1 MAGPTDA
8 IEKIVEAF
16 SKVNESKQKFNTE
29 IIKQR
34 IRQDYTQRLMAQKTK
49 EASAIRLKEAE
60 AKQMADDPMQT
71 LLKRRYAEENPIGAL
86 SLFGEQTRIEP
97 GQNGGF
103 SVTQPAEAMSQVEVN
118 PLTSK
123 YEKTPIT
130 AYKNIPFM
138 QKYEDMMEKA
148 SRGEGPPPP
157 AGAKPLYEKML
168 EKGRSS
174 GVETPE
180 GFINV
185 GGKLFKDPSFKR
197 MLTPEERTNKLQDE
211 IDKKELSSMATNLP
225 KLDQAFQA
233 TSQLKDLFYGA
244 LTPTDVKK
252 GDVVGGIKNRLS
264 GPLRTVAATI
274 GTNPQLNRY
283 LANRKAFSGLTSKGG
298 FGEAGMLTNQDIERV
313 INALPNEYSTSKEAE
328 IGFKEVEGIL
338 GAARTRFENKKK
350 EYLSR
355 ATVADEEP
363 IQAESD
369 DFSTL
374 WS

>member
-197 MLTPEERTNKLQDE
+197 
-211 IDKKELSSMATNLP
+211 
-225 KLDQAFQA
+225 
-233 TSQLKDLFYGA
+233 
-244 LTPTDVKK
+244 
-252 GDVVGGIKNRLS
+252 
-264 GPLRTVAATI
+264 
-274 GTNPQLNRY
+274 
-283 LANRKAFSGLTSKGG
+283 
-298 FGEAGMLTNQDIERV
+298 
-313 INALPNEYSTSKEAE
+313 
-328 IGFKEVEGIL
+328 
-338 GAARTRFENKKK
+338 
-350 EYLSR
+350 
-355 ATVADEEP
+355 
-363 IQAESD
+363 
-369 DFSTL
+369 
-374 WS
+374 